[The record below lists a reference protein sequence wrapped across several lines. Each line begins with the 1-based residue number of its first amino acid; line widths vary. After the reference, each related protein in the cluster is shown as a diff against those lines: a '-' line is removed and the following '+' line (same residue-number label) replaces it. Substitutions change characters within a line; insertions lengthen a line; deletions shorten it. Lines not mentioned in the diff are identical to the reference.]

1 MSGSAKMAAIYS
13 FIFLFPDIS
22 LYFVITPPIEDLRGI
37 LLEILGKSVDFYRYS
52 SNPLSYL
59 QFMKSMCKPKYFLYY
74 YNMHLNFFL
83 TLDRKLKCKKTGNRN
98 YC

>member
-37 LLEILGKSVDFYRYS
+37 LLEILGNQWIF
-52 SNPLSYL
+52 
-59 QFMKSMCKPKYFLYY
+59 
-74 YNMHLNFFL
+74 
-83 TLDRKLKCKKTGNRN
+83 TGIAQIPCHIFNL
-98 YC
+98 